1 MLAFFKEI
9 MMDKGLNKNWC
20 GWTKFH
26 PLSSAVGAVVYW
38 PPLRG
43 KADSDCVMLVFPI
56 GYWGD

>member
-1 MLAFFKEI
+1 
-9 MMDKGLNKNWC
+9 MDKGLNKNWC